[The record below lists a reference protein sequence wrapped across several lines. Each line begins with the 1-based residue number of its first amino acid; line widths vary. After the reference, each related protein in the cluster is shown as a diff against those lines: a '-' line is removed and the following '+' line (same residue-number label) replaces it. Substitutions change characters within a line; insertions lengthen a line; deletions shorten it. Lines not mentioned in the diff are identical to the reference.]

1 MVVCDARFDPPL
13 ERLIAGVLKLR
24 RKFAMIDASPPA
36 QRISMRILCLVLL
49 AAISTIFATPASAQ
63 DSPLS
68 GFGVVLMH
76 GKGGSPGGFVGST
89 AAALQA
95 AGAKVV
101 MPEMP
106 WSRSRMYDATYEQ
119 AMTEI
124 DRAVAQLKAQ
134 GATRIVVA
142 GQSLGANAAIGYG
155 ARRDGLAAV
164 VALAPGH
171 IPERPMFAQRIAPS
185 LARAKQLIADGKGD
199 VPGTFADQN
208 QAVLSDVRAT
218 PRVYVSYFDPNGPAP
233 MPKNAAVM
241 KPVPFLW
248 VIGRD
253 DQLLSAGAD
262 YAFNRAPKNQK
273 SKYLVVNARHEN
285 TPDVAKAEV
294 VAWLK
299 SL

>member
-1 MVVCDARFDPPL
+1 MRDVRNNALEGRRMTSFLRF
-13 ERLIAGVLKLR
+13 
-24 RKFAMIDASPPA
+24 FF
-36 QRISMRILCLVLL
+36 L
-49 AAISTIFATPASAQ
+49 AASLTILPAAAQGQNAT
-63 DSPLS
+63 LN

-76 GKGGSPGGFVGST
+76 GKGGAPGGFIASA
-89 AAALQA
+89 AAALQS

-106 WSRSRMYDATYEQ
+106 WSRSRMYDVTYEQ
-119 AMTEI
+119 TMAEI
-124 DRAVAQLKAQ
+124 DRAVAQLRSQ
-134 GATRIVVA
+134 GATKIVVG
-142 GQSLGANAAIGYG
+142 GQSFGANAAIGYA

-171 IPERPMFAQRIAPS
+171 TPERTFFAQRTAPGV
-185 LARAKQLIADGKGD
+185 AKAKQLVAEGKGD
-199 VPGTFADQN
+199 QPGSFPDMNQGKTF
-208 QAVLSDVRAT
+208 DVRAT
-218 PRVYVSYFDPNGPAP
+218 AKVYLSFFDPNGPAP
-233 MPKNAAVM
+233 MPKNAAAM

-253 DQLLSAGAD
+253 DSLIAAGPD
-262 YAFNRAPKNQK
+262 YAFSKAPKNPK
-273 SKYLVVNARHEN
+273 SKYLEVNARHEN